1 MRRQFAF
8 AASFLALAGCTV
20 GPDYHAPKVDV
31 PARYV
36 EQQPSGATV
45 DPAHW
50 WTAFGDPEL
59 TSLIERAL
67 AGNPDIAIAAS
78 RVRQARLQEIE
89 ARAIG
94 LPTVDAQAGAT
105 NIHLSKNAGFSE
117 LARAF
122 GGGSS
127 DNSGSAG
134 GITLPGSSITT
145 YAAGFDASWELDL
158 FGRGTR
164 TRQAARASTEAAVW
178 NQRDAAVTLAAEV
191 ADAYFAYRLDQA
203 QIAILKNEIANLER
217 ADQIS
222 AHIAQ
227 TGLQPPIDVVRQ
239 RASLTQTR
247 ARLQPLE
254 ADAKIRIHALGT
266 LLGKGPDAL
275 SAELADSKAELGPAP
290 EIPAGLPSDL
300 LRRRPD
306 VRAAERNLAAATA
319 QVGVAVA
326 DLYPR
331 FSLTG
336 LAQLI
341 STSLGSLF
349 QGDSVQTT
357 ASASA
362 MFPILDWGKRKAT
375 VASRK
380 EDDQQAYLAYQKTVL
395 RALKDVEDALA
406 QISAERARNAQ
417 LRSAL
422 SDAERTES
430 AVAAQYK
437 TGFVAQ
443 DSLINAQVSALSARE
458 SLAASNAKL
467 RQDTAALFKAMGG
480 GWSEKGP
487 ASDAE
492 TKVDTQAPID
502 AQ

>member
-1 MRRQFAF
+1 MRRLLGT
-8 AASFLALAGCTV
+8 AASCLALAACTV

-31 PARYV
+31 PANFA
-36 EQQPSGATV
+36 EQQSAGAQI

-94 LPTVDAQAGAT
+94 LPTVDAQGNVT
-105 NIHLSKNAGFSE
+105 NIHLSKNAGLST

-127 DNSGSAG
+127 DSNSSSG

-164 TRQAARASTEAAVW
+164 TRQAARASAEAAVW

-203 QIAILKNEIANLER
+203 QIAILHDEIAKLER

-222 AHIAQ
+222 ANIAKS
-227 TGLQPPIDVVRQ
+227 GLQPPIDVVRQ
-239 RASLTQTR
+239 RASLTQTK

-254 ADAKIRIHALGT
+254 ADAKVRIHALGT
-266 LLGKGPDAL
+266 LLGKGPDAV
-275 SAELADSKAELGPAP
+275 SAELVDSKADLGPAP

-406 QISAERARNAQ
+406 NISAERARNTQ

-458 SLAASNAKL
+458 NLAASNAKL

-480 GWSEKGP
+480 GWSENGP
-487 ASDAE
+487 ASDSE
-492 TKVDTQAPID
+492 EKVDTQAAIET
-502 AQ
+502 Q